1 MVALV
6 RPAIAGDGGVVW
18 GIDARASEFPWS
30 PGQIQ
35 QSIDADNERNQAL
48 VIEIEAVVVGFVF
61 FNLVLDEGNIHN
73 IAVDPDHQRRGLAS
87 TLLSEA
93 VRQMR
98 DLGVKRCFLDVRRSN
113 NAALAFYTGLGFNI
127 EGERRNYY
135 RACVGREDALLMSKI
150 L

>member
-1 MVALV
+1 VGGFV
-6 RPAIAGDGGVVW
+6 RPANAGDASVVW

-35 QSIDADNERNQAL
+35 QSVDADNEHDQAL
-48 VIEIEAVVVGFVF
+48 VIEIEAAVVGFVF

-73 IAVDPDHQRRGLAS
+73 IAIHPNHQRRGLAS

-93 VRQMR
+93 IWQMR
-98 DLGVKRCFLDVRRSN
+98 EHGVKRCFLDVRRSN
-113 NAALAFYTGLGFNI
+113 NAAVAFYTGLGFKI